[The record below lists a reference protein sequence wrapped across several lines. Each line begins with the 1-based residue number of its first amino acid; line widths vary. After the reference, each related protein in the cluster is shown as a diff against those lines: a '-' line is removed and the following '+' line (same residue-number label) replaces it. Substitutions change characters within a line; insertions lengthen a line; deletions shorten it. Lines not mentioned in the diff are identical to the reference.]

1 MWCVQGLLNPA
12 AMARM
17 ALGEALTNLTWA
29 RATSLADVKASVN
42 WMYAAKL
49 GSEGA
54 NMYDAA
60 VALKCVPATLH
71 YSQQPLPS
79 CPHTS
84 ARLFAHLIL
93 LVQ

>member
-1 MWCVQGLLNPA
+1 VGTQGLLNPA

-17 ALGEALTNLTWA
+17 ALGEALTNLMWA
-29 RATSLADVKASVN
+29 RATSLADIKASVN

-60 VALKCVPATLH
+60 VALKCVLE
-71 YSQQPLPS
+71 SQ
-79 CPHTS
+79 
-84 ARLFAHLIL
+84 RI
-93 LVQ
+93 